1 MLRSRLF
8 HRLATWAAFVAVLM
22 AALAPALSHALASR
36 GDAGWVEVCT
46 AEGSRWVQGSGGPG
60 EPAAPAGAHALDHCG
75 YCTLHTDDPAL
86 PGADQQA
93 EPVPPARARAA
104 DRLSARRAYRPR
116 LGQRAAARASRHLL
130 TRRPFR

>member
-8 HRLATWAAFVAVLM
+8 VRLATWAAFVAILM
-22 AALAPALSHALASR
+22 AALVPTLSHALASR

-75 YCTLHTDDPAL
+75 YCTLHNDDPAL
-86 PGADQQA
+86 PTAGQQA
-93 EPVPPARARAA
+93 EAVPAAAHALPIAFLRAA
-104 DRLSARRAYRPR
+104 RTAHAWVSAQPRAPPVI
-116 LGQRAAARASRHLL
+116 S
-130 TRRPFR
+130 